1 MVSRLKATGVV
12 CLLGASV
19 GSLVQYLVSPI
30 GPGDPASAQVAAA
43 AADPTRMAWAA
54 VLDLPI
60 LLVIP
65 ALIYIAWL
73 AGARSSWL
81 AAIGTGLTFATALGA
96 VAYLLALDPLLY
108 AAAQQPQR
116 GPAADLVAGYL
127 GTGLVTGAAIAYL
140 AGHVVGFI
148 LLAVAV
154 ARARTV
160 PVWAAVALGLWPV
173 VEMAGAAGGIKWLA
187 AAGYGLLVVAFGAC
201 AAALPRV
208 DRVRPEP
215 APVPPLAAVQA
226 SG

>member
-1 MVSRLKATGVV
+1 MASRLNVTGVV

-19 GSLVQYLVSPI
+19 GSLVQYAVSPI
-30 GPGDPASAQVAAA
+30 GEGDSASAQVAAA
-43 AADPTRMAWAA
+43 AAHPTRMAWAA

-60 LLVIP
+60 LLLIP
-65 ALIYIAWL
+65 ALVYVAWL
-73 AGARSSWL
+73 ARARSSWL

-96 VAYLLALDPLLY
+96 VGYLLALDPLLY
-108 AAAQQPQR
+108 AATRQPQR

-127 GTGLVTGAAIAYL
+127 GTGLVTGAVIAYL
-140 AGHVVGFI
+140 AGHVIGFV

-154 ARARTV
+154 TRARTV
-160 PVWAAVALGLWPV
+160 PVWAAIALGLWPV
-173 VEMAGAAGGIKWLA
+173 VEMAGGAAGLKWLA

-208 DRVRPEP
+208 DRVSPGR
-215 APVPPLAAVQA
+215 AVVPPLAATKA

>member
-1 MVSRLKATGVV
+1 MASRLRVTGVV

-19 GSLVQYLVSPI
+19 GSLVQYVVSPI
-30 GPGDPASAQVAAA
+30 GAGDSASVQVAAA
-43 AADPTRMAWAA
+43 AAHQTRMAWAA

-60 LLVIP
+60 LLLIP
-65 ALIYIAWL
+65 ALVYVAWL

-81 AAIGTGLTFATALGA
+81 AAIGTGLTFVTALGG
-96 VAYLLALDPLLY
+96 VGYLLALDPLLY
-108 AAAQQPQR
+108 AAARQPQR
-116 GPAADLVAGYL
+116 GPAADLVTGYL
-127 GTGLVTGAAIAYL
+127 DTGLVTGVLIAYL
-140 AGHVVGFI
+140 AGHVIGFI

-173 VEMAGAAGGIKWLA
+173 VEMAGAAGGVKWLA

-201 AAALPRV
+201 AAALAQV
-208 DRVRPEP
+208 DRVGPERAVVP
-215 APVPPLAAVQA
+215 ALAAAEV